1 MPYKSKA
8 QMRAFFAMEN
18 RGELPRGTADRWAR
32 ETKNIKSLPERKMKK
47 EAMFF
52 GEREEV
58 EGGNFMKL
66 AQSQF
71 PQPPGGKP
79 GEEIKVPGKSVE
91 SLPVKQK
98 KPKAPE
104 MTPPKGQLPV
114 MPEKPAVSF
123 GTGCKKTAMPF
134 GTGVGIGGSPQ
145 FGGSGTAQTQM
156 GDAQAGAGGT
166 PGMGTGG
173 KPKKKMEKEAAG
185 EWGDAAEA
193 VKGIPQ
199 KWSEAL
205 GRAAKGTAEL
215 TGRGAKALAEAEPT
229 TQAAALGIPA
239 YLAYRK
245 GKKVL
250 KGIGKKAPPSAIATA
265 LRKLLTRGR

>member
-8 QMRAFFAMEN
+8 QMRAFFAMED
-18 RGELPRGTADRWAR
+18 RGELPKGTARKWAK
-32 ETKNIKSLPERKMKK
+32 ETKNIESLPERKMKK

-58 EGGNFMKL
+58 EDGNFMKL

-79 GEEIKVPGKSVE
+79 GEEIKVPGKTVE

-114 MPEKPAVSF
+114 TPEKPDISF
-123 GTGCKKTAMPF
+123 GTGCKKLAMPF
-134 GTGVGIGGSPQ
+134 GTGIGVGGSPQ

-156 GDAQAGAGGT
+156 GDTQAGAGGT
-166 PGMGTGG
+166 PGMGTGE
-173 KPKKKMEKEAAG
+173 KVKKKMKKEAVG
-185 EWGDAAEA
+185 EWEEFAET
-193 VKGIPQ
+193 VKGIPG
-199 KWSEAL
+199 KWSEAF
-205 GRAAKGTAEL
+205 GRAAKGTAGL
-215 TGRGAKALAEAEPT
+215 AGKGAKALAEAEPT

-239 YLAYRK
+239 YMLYRK
-245 GKKVL
+245 GKKA
-250 KGIGKKAPPSAIATA
+250 ITPKKSPVGAAKL